1 MTRSSVGAAERP
13 FAHLAEHLIALRRAA
28 RLPQRALAQAAN
40 ISRGTVQRAESGT
53 AAPTSAVLDA
63 YVRACSGT
71 QDDHARARLLRIRGR
86 TVQRDRLRHLDAPA
100 PSLIHTEDDLSVA
113 LAAAYERAGAP
124 PLSDARLTP
133 GRRPLPRT
141 TAWRIVKRKNLP
153 STLEQLVTFLIA
165 CGIGPA
171 KQRPYVEA
179 FHRITASRGSRPLPP
194 PPRRL
199 TRYTRHAV
207 PLHSGGTDGPPDYVG
222 RISPAF
228 QVMLSALSPD
238 EITAVLNAGISHLLE
253 ERGSL
258 NGVAVETWFAPR
270 RPIKHHLDNRG
281 DDGDKGHQGA
291 KAEPWV
297 ASPPRDYSQDHDV
310 DWMMRK
316 ADGTVMLVQA
326 KRGRPDPPPSQAL
339 LGTKPPL
346 PTRPVPASR
355 KRRSDLAE
363 YGCH

>member
-1 MTRSSVGAAERP
+1 MTRSSAGAAERP
-13 FAHLAEHLIALRRAA
+13 FAHLAEHLTALRRAA
-28 RLPQRALAQAAN
+28 RLPQRTLAQAAN
-40 ISRGTVQRAESGT
+40 ISRGTVQRAESGA
-53 AAPTSAVLDA
+53 AAPTPAVLDA

-71 QDDHARARLLRIRGR
+71 QDDHDRARLLRIRGR

-100 PSLIHTEDDLSVA
+100 PSLIHTEDDLGVA

-141 TAWRIVKRKNLP
+141 TAWRIVKRKELP
-153 STLEQLVTFLIA
+153 STPEQLVTFLTA
-165 CGIGPA
+165 CGIEPA

-179 FHRITASRGSRPLPP
+179 FHRITNSRSSRPVPP
-194 PPRRL
+194 PPRRHN
-199 TRYTRHAV
+199 RYARQGV
-207 PLHSGGTDGPPDYVG
+207 PLHADGTDGPPDYVG

-253 ERGSL
+253 ERARL
-258 NGVAVETWFAPR
+258 NGKALDWFAPR
-270 RPIKHHLDNRG
+270 RLVKHHPGNREN
-281 DDGDKGHQGA
+281 DGAKGHQEA

-297 ASPPRDYSQDHDV
+297 TSPPLEYSQDHDI

-316 ADGTVMLVQA
+316 ADGTAMLVEVE
-326 KRGRPDPPPSQAL
+326 RGRPDPPSPQTP

-346 PTRPVPASR
+346 PTRPVPARTIRWASAP
-355 KRRSDLAE
+355 SPA
-363 YGCH
+363 